1 MSMPSDPTVYEGR
14 LSDGRTAATMRVG
27 VRLAQEGLLI
37 LHLLPDGE
45 PNTPLAWPYAGL
57 RSGVP
62 LHAGA
67 PDVLLS
73 LGPAGAET
81 LFVPDPDFST
91 ALLKRAGSLSTGR
104 QRLAG
109 LRPGAVFATLVAA
122 IVGTVWYLELQPLQ
136 AVARLMPQQMRE
148 TMGRNVVTSLT
159 GQMRVC
165 ETAPGRAALDRLTQ
179 RLLAAA
185 SDPPIPVQVV
195 VVDWGLVNAFT
206 APGGQLI
213 LTRGLIET
221 AGSPDEVAGV
231 LAHELGHALELHPE
245 TGLIRA
251 LALGVAA
258 DLFFAGA
265 SGTTNLGLLLAEL
278 RYSRD
283 AEREADAHAVRIL
296 KSAGVSSK
304 GFADFFERLEPEA
317 KADKSN
323 KGKGDGTTTRLLTI
337 LSTHPLTKERV
348 AMVRGQPTYPV
359 TPALA
364 EADWIALRQMCGTRP
379 APTPARR
386 PGAQQRPSSGS
397 QQPPGGSQG
406 DGRGTNL

>member
-1 MSMPSDPTVYEGR
+1 MSMPSDPIVYEGR

-37 LHLLPDGE
+37 LHLLPDGT
-45 PNTPLAWPYAGL
+45 PNSPLVWPYASL

-67 PDVLLS
+67 PDVLLT
-73 LGPAGAET
+73 LAPAGAET

-91 ALLKRAGSLSTGR
+91 ALLKRAGGLSAAR

-109 LRPGAVFATLVAA
+109 LRPGAVFAALVALV
-122 IVGTVWYLELQPLQ
+122 VGTVWYLELQPLQ
-136 AVARLMPQQMRE
+136 AVARLMPQQVRE
-148 TMGRNVVTSLT
+148 TMGRNVVTSFT

-165 ETAPGRAALDRLTQ
+165 ETVPGRAALDRLTQ
-179 RLLAAA
+179 RLLKAA
-185 SDPPIPVQVV
+185 SDTPIPVRVI
-195 VVDWGLVNAFT
+195 VVDWALVNAFT

-213 LTRGLIET
+213 LTRGLVET
-221 AGSPDEVAGV
+221 AGSPEEVAGV

-265 SGTTNLGLLLAEL
+265 SGTTNLGVLLAEL
-278 RYSRD
+278 RYSRA

-296 KSAGVSSK
+296 KGAGISAK
-304 GFADFFERLEPEA
+304 GFADFFERLEPRA
-317 KADKSN
+317 KAA
-323 KGKGDGTTTRLLTI
+323 KGKKADDEDATSRLFEI
-337 LSTHPLTKERV
+337 LSTHPLTKERI
-348 AMVRGQPTYPV
+348 AMARGQPAYPA

-364 EADWIALRQMCGTRP
+364 DADWAALRQMCGSRP
-379 APTPARR
+379 ASVP
-386 PGAQQRPSSGS
+386 QRPL
-397 QQPPGGSQG
+397 PKRKPGGSQG
-406 DGRGTNL
+406 GGRGTNL